1 MDIAI
6 IRPVSHSIQ
15 DCELTHLSRA
25 PICHRTA
32 QRQHD
37 AYAQTLQSCGI
48 EIIELPAMHDQPD
61 AVFVEDTVVVVDE
74 LAVLARMG
82 AASRQGE
89 VDSMAACIGDYR
101 DVVRIESPGTLEGGD
116 IIQVD
121 KTIFAGRSSRTN
133 GAGIEQLRE
142 HLTPFGYSVI
152 RVPIPGALHLKT
164 ACTCIGRNTMLV
176 NTDWVSQEQFETAG
190 MSVIDVHPDEPFAG
204 NAIALDNGLIFS
216 EQFPKTATRL
226 RDEGFDLKLVDSTEL
241 AKAEGSLTCKS
252 VLLRRNMDT

>member
-15 DCELTHLSRA
+15 DCALTYLSRA
-25 PICHRTA
+25 QICHRTA
-32 QRQHD
+32 QQQHD
-37 AYAQTLQSCGI
+37 AYAQTLQSCGV
-48 EIIELPAMHDQPD
+48 EVTELPAMHDQPD

-82 AASRQGE
+82 VASRREE

-101 DVVRIESPGTLEGGD
+101 DVVRIEAPGTLEGGD

-152 RVPIPGALHLKT
+152 GAPIPGALHLKT
-164 ACTCIGRNTMLV
+164 ACTYIGRNTMLA
-176 NTDWVSQEQFETAG
+176 NTEWVSQEHFETAG
-190 MSVIDVHPDEPFAG
+190 MSFIDVHPDEPFAG
-204 NAIALDNGLIFS
+204 NAIVLDNCLLFPK
-216 EQFPKTATRL
+216 QYPKTATRL
-226 RDEGFDLKLVDSTEL
+226 RDKGFELRLVDSTEL
-241 AKAEGSLTCKS
+241 EKAEGSLTCKS
-252 VLLRRNMDT
+252 VLLRRTTGT